1 MYVFCLLASINRGPY
16 LCIPQSPRYV
26 SLCCGYRKMN
36 ILRTSVSILLLVIVA
51 SESRP
56 VLKFDDEDEGKKLS
70 PPGAGTYYFD
80 IN

>member
-1 MYVFCLLASINRGPY
+1 
-16 LCIPQSPRYV
+16 
-26 SLCCGYRKMN
+26 MN